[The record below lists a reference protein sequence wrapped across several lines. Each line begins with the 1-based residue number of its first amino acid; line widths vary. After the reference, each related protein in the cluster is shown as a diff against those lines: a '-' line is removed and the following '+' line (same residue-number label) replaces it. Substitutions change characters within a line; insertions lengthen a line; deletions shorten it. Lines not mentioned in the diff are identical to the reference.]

1 MRVSL
6 DNMDQLIPAAQK
18 RKQRLHTGG
27 VGLLFVLSLCLAFWG
42 FRSLIK
48 PVLTAGEMEYALVER
63 GPVFES
69 ITSTGK
75 VELEN
80 HHTIL
85 ATVTTVLSRTI
96 ASPGQ
101 KVMPGDT
108 LLILDSTPL
117 QKELRDKL
125 LQLQSLKN
133 SMKKLELTASIE
145 AMDNDFVLMSG
156 EMEINRTKGLL
167 EDERM
172 MYAMGGSPQ
181 SAIRA
186 LEEKLLLQEAEYEI
200 LKKKRPLLEKA
211 HQATAREIEIQ
222 WQQKTNE
229 MAAIKQQIE
238 KLVVRAPVNGVV
250 VSISGEPGSMV
261 TKDRELVRLSDLSTY
276 KITGKVGNALSEQ
289 VLPGGEVE
297 VIIDS
302 RTRTRGIIGNIRPVV
317 QENNVYFD
325 IFPEQKDHPRFRP
338 DMVVELRIITA
349 YRENALRLK
358 DGTFYDGSKKIKVFR
373 VEGGKAV
380 AVEMTTGMKNQD
392 YIEVTTGLKEGDK
405 IIISDVDK
413 VKHLEEVEI
422 K

>member
-1 MRVSL
+1 
-6 DNMDQLIPAAQK
+6 
-18 RKQRLHTGG
+18 
-27 VGLLFVLSLCLAFWG
+27 LFVLSLCLAFWG